1 MFEILRTI
9 LKGMGIFLAV
19 AVPFAG
25 FFYMLANPEKKAV
38 RIIAGTFAA
47 VLALFVFY
55 MIGKS
60 F

>member
-1 MFEILRTI
+1 MKI

-19 AVPFAG
+19 SVPFAG
-25 FFYMLANPEKKAV
+25 FFYMLANPEKKVV
-38 RIIAGTFAA
+38 RIIAGVFAFS
-47 VLALFVFY
+47 LALFVFY

>member
-19 AVPFAG
+19 LVPFEG
-25 FFYMLANPEKKAV
+25 FFYMLANPEKKIV
-38 RIIAGTFAA
+38 RIIAGAFAVA
-47 VLALFVFY
+47 LALFVFY

>member
-25 FFYMLANPEKKAV
+25 FFYMLANPEKK
-38 RIIAGTFAA
+38 
-47 VLALFVFY
+47 L
-55 MIGKS
+55 
-60 F
+60 

>member
-1 MFEILRTI
+1 MFEILKTI

-19 AVPFAG
+19 SVPFAG
-25 FFYMLANPEKKAV
+25 FFYMLANLEKKIV
-38 RIIAGTFAA
+38 RIIAGAFAVA
-47 VLALFVFY
+47 LALFVFH

>member
-19 AVPFAG
+19 SVPFAG
-25 FFYMLANPEKKAV
+25 FFYMLANPEKKIV
-38 RIIAGTFAA
+38 RIIAGAFVVA
-47 VLALFVFY
+47 LALFVFY

>member
-19 AVPFAG
+19 LVPFAG
-25 FFYMLANPEKKAV
+25 FFYMLANPEKKIV
-38 RIIAGTFAA
+38 RIIVGVFAA

>member
-1 MFEILRTI
+1 MFEILWTI

-19 AVPFAG
+19 LVPFAG
-25 FFYMLANPEKKAV
+25 FFYMLANPEKKIV
-38 RIIAGTFAA
+38 GIIAGAFA
-47 VLALFVFY
+47 VMFALFVFY

>member
-19 AVPFAG
+19 LVPFAG
-25 FFYMLANPEKKAV
+25 FFYMLANPEKKIV
-38 RIIAGTFAA
+38 RIIAGAFAV

>member
-1 MFEILRTI
+1 MFEILKTI
-9 LKGMGIFLAV
+9 LKGMAIFLAV

-38 RIIAGTFAA
+38 RIIAGTFI
-47 VLALFVFY
+47 VLFALFVFH